1 MAAAT
6 RWGRGWTDGA
16 QHNRLA
22 PLGASLPRPHSAWPP
37 SRASMDAAEGQSV
50 CEERAGGGPR
60 LAKCVALERRLGCAA
75 QPLPRRGA
83 LWGGRNKVSAITV
96 VSSLSVPPPLRA
108 LPTPSC
114 RRPESCDHW
123 RRGGGV
129 QKLGQL
135 GRHPW
140 AERGAESRGPRGRL
154 AGEHRGAPA
163 AGWGRFRVTDASPSE
178 AQG

>member
-1 MAAAT
+1 
-6 RWGRGWTDGA
+6 
-16 QHNRLA
+16 
-22 PLGASLPRPHSAWPP
+22 
-37 SRASMDAAEGQSV
+37 MDAAEGQSV

-96 VSSLSVPPPLRA
+96 VSSLSVPPPSEHCPP
-108 LPTPSC
+108 LPAGDRSPATT
-114 RRPESCDHW
+114 
-123 RRGGGV
+123 GGGGGCV